1 MSTTGFRGRPRA
13 GWRLSSLS
21 LLCGAAFGIVPLA
34 VAPLAVAADGPTGI
48 GFTLEGCKGSES
60 LLPAAGPYVCP
71 DADYTSGNLGKQWQ
85 ELDLVPMR
93 MIATASGSAPASQTY
108 DVAVAGAAY
117 DKKNVPGFDVISAP
131 VLNTALSSAS
141 CTSATVSATATIA
154 PGVNNDAATI
164 YRVLSITQPAAT
176 TCVYD
181 WYQRLALGSHAFPG
195 SALHSDLATV
205 TRDGS
210 GNVTALTAMP
220 GAKTVP
226 VPVNNTVAAPSIA
239 VSLSATQ
246 GAGYAWSVG
255 KSAQPGS
262 LSMANTCDPEARSG
276 SVDVTVSWTRTQN
289 VEGQTG
295 IVARIFATNAADRA
309 LDVDVADRLF
319 DAAHSLVGHGDTGT
333 VPVPANTS
341 HYLVGTS
348 SYTAAAGSSASYTDD
363 ASATWTDPVVHDTLA
378 TGTATG
384 TAAVQTVAATAN
396 QTAVVTDTTGI
407 TGAGLRYSVDS
418 VSLAGGSFGSYV
430 PGTPTSGAV
439 VWTSPQLAGDGSA
452 VFHVTVTSNGAT
464 AVSGSLDDTAALLGS
479 SGASTSAPLSVAVT
493 TGAQFAL
500 AIDASIPDVLQGN
513 QAVTFAYTVTDAHG
527 TSTPASIAF
536 AAGQT
541 SGSAT
546 LTGLAAGSYTVH
558 QASPAGWA
566 TLADRSWTAAL
577 PNCSGSVQFAD
588 SVVPAS
594 ATVQKITVP
603 AGHEAG
609 WSFTLSGRGTPAGG
623 EKVVTT
629 GAGAVAFATAL
640 QEGDYTI
647 TESTTRDGWI
657 QSAASGCSFSVD
669 YPADAGRVFACTI
682 TNTQGTVSLPV
693 TGGTEHSA
701 VHGVAVATP
710 NTGAD
715 LPLGEG
721 GLLLLGGGWLLG
733 LGWRRNRRQR
743 GQQG

>member
-13 GWRLSSLS
+13 GWRFHSLS
-21 LLCGAAFGIVPLA
+21 LLCGVAFGIVPLA

-48 GFTLEGCKGSES
+48 GFTLEGCNGSES

-71 DADYTSGNLGKQWQ
+71 DADYTSGDLGKQWQ

-93 MIATASGSAPASQTY
+93 MVATASGSAPASQTY
-108 DVAVAGAAY
+108 DVAITGAAY
-117 DKKNVPGFDVISAP
+117 DKKGAPGFDVISTP

-141 CTSATVSATATIA
+141 CAAATVSATATIA
-154 PGVNNDAATI
+154 PGVNNDAVSI
-164 YRVLSITQPAAT
+164 YRVLSVTQAADT

-181 WYQRLALGSHAFPG
+181 WYQRLALGSHAFSG
-195 SALHSDLATV
+195 SSLHCDVASV

-210 GNVTALTAMP
+210 GNVTALAAMP
-220 GAKTVP
+220 GSKTVP
-226 VPVNNTVAAPSIA
+226 VPVNTNVAAPSIA

-246 GAGYAWSVG
+246 GSGNSWSVG

-262 LSMANTCDPEARSG
+262 LSMADTCDPEGRSS

-289 VEGQTG
+289 VDGQTS
-295 IVARIFATNAADRA
+295 IVATLYASNAADRA
-309 LDVDVADRLF
+309 LNVDVTDRLF
-319 DAAHSLVGHGDTGT
+319 DAAHSLVGHNDTGS
-333 VPVPANTS
+333 VSVPANTS

-348 SYTAAAGSSASYTDD
+348 TYSVAAGSSASYSDD

-378 TGTATG
+378 TGTASDS
-384 TAAVQTVAATAN
+384 AAVETVTSTAN
-396 QTAVVTDTTGI
+396 QSAVVTDTTGI
-407 TGAGLRYSVDS
+407 SGAGLEYSVDS
-418 VSLAGGSFGSYV
+418 ASLSGGSFGSYA
-430 PGTPTSGAV
+430 PGTLTTGAV
-439 VWTSPQLAGDGSA
+439 AWTSPQLDGDGSA
-452 VFHVTVTSNGAT
+452 VLHVTVVSNGAT
-464 AVSGSLDDTAALLGS
+464 AVSGSLADTAALLGS
-479 SGASTSAPLSVAVT
+479 SGFTTTAPLSVAVN
-493 TGAQFAL
+493 TGARFAL

-513 QAVTFAYTVTDAHG
+513 QSATFAYAVTDAHG
-527 TSTPASIAF
+527 NSTPASISF

-546 LTGLAAGSYTVH
+546 LTGLAAGTYTVH
-558 QASPAGWA
+558 QTSPSGWA
-566 TLADRSWTAAL
+566 SQADKTDTAAL
-577 PNCSGSVQFAD
+577 PNCSGAVQFAN

-609 WSFTLSGRGTPAGG
+609 WSFTLSGPGAPAGG
-623 EKVVTT
+623 ETVVTT
-629 GAGAVAFATAL
+629 GTGAVAFATAL

-647 TESTTRDGWI
+647 TESSTRDGWI
-657 QSAASGCSFSVD
+657 QSAASGCSFTVD

-693 TGGTEHSA
+693 TGGAQHST
-701 VHGVAVATP
+701 VEGVATP

-715 LPLGEG
+715 LPVGEAG
-721 GLLLLGGGWLLG
+721 GLLLGGGWLLG
-733 LGWRRNRRQR
+733 LGWRRTRRER
-743 GQQG
+743 GRRG